1 MQKLNFGY
9 SLKNITTP
17 DQKSYKLRLL
27 EKVEIFIKKMHWRAI
42 FFISNNKKA
51 TDDYKEGFNYG
62 FKSRRRPPQVIDLI
76 QFEDDLVR
84 IVKQL

>member
-1 MQKLNFGY
+1 
-9 SLKNITTP
+9 
-17 DQKSYKLRLL
+17 
-27 EKVEIFIKKMHWRAI
+27 MHWRAI

-51 TDDYKEGFNYG
+51 TDHYKEGFNYG
-62 FKSRRRPPQVIDLI
+62 FKSGRRPPQVIDLI